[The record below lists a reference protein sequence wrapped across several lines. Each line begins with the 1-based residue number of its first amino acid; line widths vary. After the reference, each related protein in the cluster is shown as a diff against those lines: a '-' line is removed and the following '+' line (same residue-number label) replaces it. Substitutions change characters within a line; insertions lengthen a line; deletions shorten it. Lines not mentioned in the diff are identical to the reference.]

1 MCLLNS
7 DLGFRILKPIIVE
20 GTRSRFGLT
29 QCKELVVPVPPM
41 SLQEKFARI
50 VRQCEHFRA
59 PQRESERQMQHLFQT
74 LLHRAF
80 RGELITGDMK
90 SEVKF
95 WSSGGSRVWQ
105 RSYMLTGCVRTA
117 ALLRTPLKQFIGLGN
132 TDQYQT

>member
-1 MCLLNS
+1 MTQDVIKIRVNQALVLPEYAVCLLNS

-29 QCKELVVPVPPM
+29 QYKELVVPVPPM

-59 PQRESERQMQHLFQT
+59 QQRESERQMQPLFQT

-90 SEVKF
+90 SEVNF
-95 WSSGGSRVWQ
+95 
-105 RSYMLTGCVRTA
+105 
-117 ALLRTPLKQFIGLGN
+117 
-132 TDQYQT
+132 